1 VEHYAGAVYV
11 KTSMTILAIDPGPTQ
26 STYVLWDGVKILE
39 KGIEENDQLAHMIG
53 LAHRADVHLVIE
65 MIGHYGSGMP
75 AGKEVFETCIWIG
88 RFIECWPGQKHELL
102 LRATIKTHLCGSA
115 RAKDQ
120 NVRQALIDRF
130 GVTGTKKAPGVLY
143 GVSSHMW
150 AALAVA
156 VCAYDRRV
164 TFNGTVL

>member
-1 VEHYAGAVYV
+1 
-11 KTSMTILAIDPGPTQ
+11 MTILAIDPGPAQ
-26 STYVLWDGVKILE
+26 SAFVIWDGQAILRKDICANE
-39 KGIEENDQLAHMIG
+39 SLRDMLDNTGRYITDPPS
-53 LAHRADVHLVIE
+53 LVIE

-88 RFIECWPGQKHELL
+88 RFIECWPGQKHELI

-115 RAKDQ
+115 RAKDA

-130 GVTGTKKAPGVLY
+130 GAPGVKKAPGVLY
-143 GVSSHMW
+143 GVTSHCW
-150 AALAVA
+150 AALALA
-156 VCAYDRRV
+156 VCAHDRRV